1 VPDDTGV
8 RSAWLAALEGARE
21 RLLSS
26 YARYPYATGLHNEA
40 VLTDEEREA
49 KRAKKARKAA
59 EMALKAGTFTGFV
72 DDDDEKRMTKIIQ
85 DAAAKAVTDALEADA
100 KRVDPAKRPD
110 VVTSGAPTDDEGK
123 TDHRSDLPDYLR
135 SATVRVRDS
144 KDNSVTT
151 DKIVKMPMA
160 PGGLRGH
167 SVEADR
173 VLDEHVANA
182 LVKAI
187 SVNRFPRNFD
197 AGDFCVS
204 RYCMAREMFPYE
216 GQRAYGKYAPKESQY
231 YQALED
237 YGKEFK
243 ALGEYTSGQDGGFL
257 APEIWTNVFFDI
269 SGAACR

>member
-1 VPDDTGV
+1 MPDDTGV
-8 RSAWLAALEGARE
+8 RSEWLAALEGARE

-26 YARYPYATGLHNEA
+26 YARYAFTKGQRAEA
-40 VLTDEEREA
+40 VLTDEEKEA
-49 KRAKKARKAA
+49 KRAKKARKYA
-59 EMALKAGTFTGFV
+59 EMALKAGVFTGFV
-72 DDDDEKRMTKIIQ
+72 DEDDEERMTKIIQ
-85 DAAAKAVTDALEADA
+85 DAARKAVTDALEADA
-100 KRVDPAKRPD
+100 KRVDPTKRPE
-110 VVTSGAPTDDEGK
+110 VITSGVIDDDGVK
-123 TDHRSDLPDYLR
+123 TDHRSDLPDYLK
-135 SATVRVRDS
+135 STTIRVRDG
-144 KDNSVTT
+144 KDNSQLV

-182 LVKAI
+182 LVKSI
-187 SVNRFPRNFD
+187 SVNKFPRNFD

-216 GQRAYGKYAPKESQY
+216 GQRAYQKYAPKESQY

-269 SGAACR
+269 SGVACR